1 MSFWHRRQNWA
12 NWAPQLEQNNVV
24 LASQAKLGQLGRM
37 DTASRDV
44 ARPEG
49 KSSNSLVDTLV
60 CWTEFLEA
68 A

>member
-1 MSFWHRRQNWA
+1 
-12 NWAPQLEQNNVV
+12 
-24 LASQAKLGQLGRM
+24 M
-37 DTASRDV
+37 DGAEL

-60 CWTEFLEA
+60 HWTEFLEA